1 MHRFTGRTSTSSELL
16 HLSKHNLNHH
26 VATREV
32 GGDSRA
38 EPVLRPE
45 LLHLSEHNLN
55 HHVATRELGGVS
67 RAEPV
72 LRPDLLHLSTHACG

>member
-1 MHRFTGRTSTSSELL
+1 MQRFTGRTGTSSGTVRS
-16 HLSKHNLNHH
+16 SKHNLNHH
-26 VATREV
+26 VATREL

-72 LRPDLLHLSTHACG
+72 LRPDRLHLSTHACG